1 MGWAHAGENVF
12 TTRTS
17 LHGVGG
23 DGGFH
28 RRLPTWS
35 PHHTH
40 EPRSPMSALES
51 EGYVPA
57 AVATVAIRA
66 LTGGAAKGMPIHC
79 AASPSVVSSPCTKP
93 PARHRKVLHYAAPL
107 AADNTNTPV
116 TFTVSDGA
124 ATAVAMT
131 QQATSSDA
139 REGSAM
145 VPIKVSRGQREWV
158 THSESTTWRDK
169 HQCPSCRN
177 SWLQQQVYHLNE
189 FHHAPPIGVARCCGA
204 CILHCRVC
212 VCFAAA
218 QAGEVC
224 PHIVLEL
231 AGKRR
236 RPRPCVR
243 DAVSTLP
250 PARNHGAFCPG
261 RPPVP
266 FHCILVAVQR
276 PGERT
281 VSAPFR
287 PSMQAIS
294 NTR

>member
-1 MGWAHAGENVF
+1 MF

-28 RRLPTWS
+28 RRLPTCS
-35 PHHTH
+35 PHQTH

-57 AVATVAIRA
+57 AAATVAIRA

-169 HQCPSCRN
+169 HQHTSCRTQ
-177 SWLQQQVYHLNE
+177 LQL
-189 FHHAPPIGVARCCGA
+189 PPTASLPPQRVPPCAAHWRCSLLWCLYTALPRVSLLRSRASRRSLPPYRSGIGRKASSTQTMCAGRSFDTSSSTKPRGFLPRAAASTFPLHSRCC
-204 CILHCRVC
+204 
-212 VCFAAA
+212 AA
-218 QAGEVC
+218 
-224 PHIVLEL
+224 
-231 AGKRR
+231 
-236 RPRPCVR
+236 
-243 DAVSTLP
+243 
-250 PARNHGAFCPG
+250 
-261 RPPVP
+261 
-266 FHCILVAVQR
+266 
-276 PGERT
+276 
-281 VSAPFR
+281 
-287 PSMQAIS
+287 
-294 NTR
+294 TR